1 MGLDGLFFARNDY
14 RDKEQRMENK
24 TLDMIWKAGM
34 YFNFLIQYDFKLL
47 HNIKVEPKLTFS
59 YKKFTNSKFIRTIS
73 SDGSTFKA
81 LVLCKEIS

>member
-34 YFNFLIQYDFKLL
+34 YFNFLIQNNFKLL
-47 HNIKVEPKLTFS
+47 HNISILPSAQLVTIKISKIRF
-59 YKKFTNSKFIRTIS
+59 KFLK
-73 SDGSTFKA
+73 
-81 LVLCKEIS
+81 

>member
-34 YFNFLIQYDFKLL
+34 YFNFLIQYNFKLL
-47 HNIKVEPKLTFS
+47 HNISILPSAQLVTIKISKIGF
-59 YKKFTNSKFIRTIS
+59 KFLK
-73 SDGSTFKA
+73 
-81 LVLCKEIS
+81 

>member
-47 HNIKVEPKLTFS
+47 HNISILPSAQLA
-59 YKKFTNSKFIRTIS
+59 TI
-73 SDGSTFKA
+73 
-81 LVLCKEIS
+81 EISKIRFKFLK

>member
-47 HNIKVEPKLTFS
+47 HNISILPSAQLAKIKILKIRFKLL
-59 YKKFTNSKFIRTIS
+59 K
-73 SDGSTFKA
+73 
-81 LVLCKEIS
+81 